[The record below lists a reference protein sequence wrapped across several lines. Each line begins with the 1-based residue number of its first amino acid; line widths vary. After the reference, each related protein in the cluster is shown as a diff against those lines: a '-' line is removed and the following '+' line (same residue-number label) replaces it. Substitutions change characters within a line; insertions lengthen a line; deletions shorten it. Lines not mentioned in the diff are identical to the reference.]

1 LKIPEQL
8 LRNSFW
14 INCIQLGI
22 PLLLWDLPAL
32 RAVKQ
37 LPVLVLALVGIGSV
51 GAVYSDNKNSNNN
64 DSNG

>member
-1 LKIPEQL
+1 MSSYLRKRQTHLKIPEQL

-32 RAVKQ
+32 RIQTCMNTAR
-37 LPVLVLALVGIGSV
+37 AISI
-51 GAVYSDNKNSNNN
+51 S
-64 DSNG
+64 